1 MIKFLPIVVALFVL
15 GTGSDAVAEPAS
27 QKLPQVSGYTLEG
40 ERLNLPADLAAP
52 ATLIVFV
59 EEDPFTED
67 LGSWRELA
75 FLLEDEVPAFIL
87 VTMGDKRG
95 LSRSMAAGRLRAE
108 VKDPE
113 LRANLVPVFQDGGDL
128 RSILDIAS
136 SSRVSAVLVSRSGEV
151 VWRAPGPAGKKAIE
165 EIRSSLRA
173 PLGETQVTLGL
184 SATVGGQAALTLPDA
199 IAPTPTPTSPS
210 PSPPPAPAQT
220 PLPLPLPVPVPLAPI
235 YEELA
240 NTPLQMPKIDGVTLA
255 GRSLAM
261 PDDLSKTGTRLVL
274 VADHAGEDALFAA
287 LSEAEQAGPQAASE
301 WYVLLFMGK
310 SQRFGKAVAAG
321 QLRARVQSLVRR
333 ERIIPV
339 YMELSSF
346 ERLAGLQPAVGTRT
360 ILAAQSGALSSMVE

>member
-1 MIKFLPIVVALFVL
+1 P
-15 GTGSDAVAEPAS
+15 TP
-27 QKLPQVSGYTLEG
+27 T
-40 ERLNLPADLAAP
+40 
-52 ATLIVFV
+52 
-59 EEDPFTED
+59 
-67 LGSWRELA
+67 
-75 FLLEDEVPAFIL
+75 
-87 VTMGDKRG
+87 
-95 LSRSMAAGRLRAE
+95 
-108 VKDPE
+108 
-113 LRANLVPVFQDGGDL
+113 
-128 RSILDIAS
+128 
-136 SSRVSAVLVSRSGEV
+136 
-151 VWRAPGPAGKKAIE
+151 
-165 EIRSSLRA
+165 
-173 PLGETQVTLGL
+173 
-184 SATVGGQAALTLPDA
+184 
-199 IAPTPTPTSPS
+199 PTPTPTSPS

-220 PLPLPLPVPVPLAPI
+220 PLPLPLPLPLPVPVPLAPI

>member
-75 FLLEDEVPAFIL
+75 FLLEDEVPAFFL

-173 PLGETQVTLGL
+173 PLGETQVTPGL

-199 IAPTPTPTSPS
+199 IAPTPTPTP
-210 PSPPPAPAQT
+210 
-220 PLPLPLPVPVPLAPI
+220 
-235 YEELA
+235 
-240 NTPLQMPKIDGVTLA
+240 
-255 GRSLAM
+255 
-261 PDDLSKTGTRLVL
+261 
-274 VADHAGEDALFAA
+274 
-287 LSEAEQAGPQAASE
+287 
-301 WYVLLFMGK
+301 
-310 SQRFGKAVAAG
+310 
-321 QLRARVQSLVRR
+321 
-333 ERIIPV
+333 
-339 YMELSSF
+339 
-346 ERLAGLQPAVGTRT
+346 
-360 ILAAQSGALSSMVE
+360 